1 MKHKKTAVLLVLLI
15 ALAALTWKLSTWLTP
30 QQLQQALQQTGGWA
44 PVLYIG
50 LFVLLPAFFLPVAVL
65 ALAGGLLFGLWWG
78 SVYTFIGAVLNC
90 ALMFLLARY
99 VGRSQVQRLVEQKL
113 SPQWQRRLQMADGKE
128 GFLLLIILR
137 LIPAVPYNLINY
149 TFGLTGISFSSYLL
163 ASAIGIIPGTFAFI
177 NIGDKTLEA
186 GSPSFWIAIGLLV
199 LLLAVTGLLGKKLFP
214 GQKKCDLIKKEWRA
228 KMKTANKPKRNYAR
242 WIILIVAVLL
252 CALYFFVPP
261 VQEFVGHAASV
272 LASAD
277 VDSVVEYIRSFGAY
291 AMIFS
296 FCLMVFQSVMAPL
309 PAFLITFANA
319 AIFGWWQGAILSW
332 TSSMAG
338 AVLCF
343 YIARGLGRDVVER
356 FAGTGALASVEG
368 YFEKYGSKTILVCR
382 LLPFVS
388 FDAVSYFAGLTP
400 IKLLPFLI
408 ATGLGQLPAT
418 IIYSYVGGMLTGG
431 VKYFVTGLLCI
442 FSLGIL
448 VSIIKRVYNDRQAKA
463 GAQKDGSHE

>member
-50 LFVLLPAFFLPVAVL
+50 VFVLLRAFFFPVAVL

-113 SPQWQRRLQMADGKE
+113 SPQWQRRLQMANGKE

-199 LLLAVTGLLGKKLFP
+199 LLLVVTGLLGKKLFP
-214 GQKKCDLIKKEWRA
+214 GQK
-228 KMKTANKPKRNYAR
+228 
-242 WIILIVAVLL
+242 
-252 CALYFFVPP
+252 
-261 VQEFVGHAASV
+261 
-272 LASAD
+272 
-277 VDSVVEYIRSFGAY
+277 
-291 AMIFS
+291 
-296 FCLMVFQSVMAPL
+296 
-309 PAFLITFANA
+309 NA
-319 AIFGWWQGAILSW
+319 
-332 TSSMAG
+332 TSSKKNG
-338 AVLCF
+338 
-343 YIARGLGRDVVER
+343 E
-356 FAGTGALASVEG
+356 
-368 YFEKYGSKTILVCR
+368 
-382 LLPFVS
+382 
-388 FDAVSYFAGLTP
+388 
-400 IKLLPFLI
+400 
-408 ATGLGQLPAT
+408 
-418 IIYSYVGGMLTGG
+418 
-431 VKYFVTGLLCI
+431 
-442 FSLGIL
+442 
-448 VSIIKRVYNDRQAKA
+448 
-463 GAQKDGSHE
+463 QK

>member
-50 LFVLLPAFFLPVAVL
+50 LFVLLPAFFFPVAVL

-128 GFLLLIILR
+128 GLLLLIILR

-199 LLLAVTGLLGKKLFP
+199 LLLVVTGLLGKKLFP
-214 GQKKCDLIKKEWRA
+214 GQK
-228 KMKTANKPKRNYAR
+228 
-242 WIILIVAVLL
+242 
-252 CALYFFVPP
+252 
-261 VQEFVGHAASV
+261 
-272 LASAD
+272 
-277 VDSVVEYIRSFGAY
+277 
-291 AMIFS
+291 
-296 FCLMVFQSVMAPL
+296 
-309 PAFLITFANA
+309 NA
-319 AIFGWWQGAILSW
+319 
-332 TSSMAG
+332 TSSKKNG
-338 AVLCF
+338 
-343 YIARGLGRDVVER
+343 E
-356 FAGTGALASVEG
+356 
-368 YFEKYGSKTILVCR
+368 
-382 LLPFVS
+382 
-388 FDAVSYFAGLTP
+388 
-400 IKLLPFLI
+400 
-408 ATGLGQLPAT
+408 
-418 IIYSYVGGMLTGG
+418 
-431 VKYFVTGLLCI
+431 
-442 FSLGIL
+442 
-448 VSIIKRVYNDRQAKA
+448 
-463 GAQKDGSHE
+463 QK

>member
-50 LFVLLPAFFLPVAVL
+50 LFVLLPAFFFPVAVL

-90 ALMFLLARY
+90 AMMFLLARY

-177 NIGDKTLEA
+177 NIGDKTLEV

-199 LLLAVTGLLGKKLFP
+199 LLLVVTVLLGKKLFP
-214 GQKKCDLIKKEWRA
+214 GQK
-228 KMKTANKPKRNYAR
+228 
-242 WIILIVAVLL
+242 
-252 CALYFFVPP
+252 
-261 VQEFVGHAASV
+261 
-272 LASAD
+272 
-277 VDSVVEYIRSFGAY
+277 
-291 AMIFS
+291 
-296 FCLMVFQSVMAPL
+296 
-309 PAFLITFANA
+309 NA
-319 AIFGWWQGAILSW
+319 
-332 TSSMAG
+332 TSSKKNG
-338 AVLCF
+338 
-343 YIARGLGRDVVER
+343 D
-356 FAGTGALASVEG
+356 
-368 YFEKYGSKTILVCR
+368 
-382 LLPFVS
+382 
-388 FDAVSYFAGLTP
+388 
-400 IKLLPFLI
+400 
-408 ATGLGQLPAT
+408 
-418 IIYSYVGGMLTGG
+418 
-431 VKYFVTGLLCI
+431 
-442 FSLGIL
+442 
-448 VSIIKRVYNDRQAKA
+448 
-463 GAQKDGSHE
+463 QK

>member
-50 LFVLLPAFFLPVAVL
+50 LFILLPTFFFPVAVL

-199 LLLAVTGLLGKKLFP
+199 LLLVVTGLLGKKLFP
-214 GQKKCDLIKKEWRA
+214 GQK
-228 KMKTANKPKRNYAR
+228 
-242 WIILIVAVLL
+242 
-252 CALYFFVPP
+252 
-261 VQEFVGHAASV
+261 
-272 LASAD
+272 
-277 VDSVVEYIRSFGAY
+277 
-291 AMIFS
+291 
-296 FCLMVFQSVMAPL
+296 
-309 PAFLITFANA
+309 NA
-319 AIFGWWQGAILSW
+319 
-332 TSSMAG
+332 TSSRKNG
-338 AVLCF
+338 
-343 YIARGLGRDVVER
+343 E
-356 FAGTGALASVEG
+356 
-368 YFEKYGSKTILVCR
+368 
-382 LLPFVS
+382 
-388 FDAVSYFAGLTP
+388 
-400 IKLLPFLI
+400 
-408 ATGLGQLPAT
+408 
-418 IIYSYVGGMLTGG
+418 
-431 VKYFVTGLLCI
+431 
-442 FSLGIL
+442 
-448 VSIIKRVYNDRQAKA
+448 
-463 GAQKDGSHE
+463 QK